1 MTKLK
6 SLTPNKRKKFLHDR
20 AVLANQARQDK
31 LTPEQRS
38 EIAKKAGLSTKKSKI
53 KQGVTI

>member
-1 MTKLK
+1 MKLK

-38 EIAKKAGLSTKKSKI
+38 EIAKKAGLSTKKSKL
-53 KQGVTI
+53 KQNV